1 MSSPYDG
8 QVRSSSATTGRWSEA
23 VVATAR
29 AARIPTAAQSGRTV
43 SGCGDGNAWPGRTPL
58 RWPVSGR
65 PALYVTALNDPAVLP
80 HLLHA

>member
-1 MSSPYDG
+1 M
-8 QVRSSSATTGRWSEA
+8 AT
-23 VVATAR
+23 
-29 AARIPTAAQSGRTV
+29 
-43 SGCGDGNAWPGRTPL
+43 DNAWPGRTPL